1 MSENDDTRE
10 IFALRLQ
17 NARNLRDM
25 SQQDLAVK
33 TGLPA
38 SSISHFE
45 GKSRRPSFDNLCRL
59 ADALSVTTDYLVG
72 RTEDVGTST
81 AAQRLNQHL
90 DKLNDY
96 DLDIA
101 ERFIEVLANKGSAR
115 PGSE

>member
-1 MSENDDTRE
+1 
-10 IFALRLQ
+10 
-17 NARNLRDM
+17 M
-25 SQQDLAVK
+25 SQQELASK

-59 ADALSVTTDYLVG
+59 ADALNVTTDYLVG
-72 RTEDVGTST
+72 RTQDVGTTT

-101 ERFIEVLANKGSAR
+101 QRFIEVLASKSLER
-115 PGSE
+115 PQSD